1 MNKEEKILNEIK
13 ETRNHLRSLELE
25 VSSLRLNK
33 KRWKPS
39 LGEVYY
45 CINFGHVSRFIN
57 TFGVDDNI
65 STGNYFQSKE
75 EVSFEIERLK
85 ILEQLKSYS
94 YSFTCKDWKDEQ
106 ILKYFIYYNYETG
119 TIEIG
124 FEDNYSTGNMIY
136 FISEKSAKEAIANIG
151 FENLKRYYF
160 LVGKGEKK
168 KCQ

>member
-94 YSFTCKDWKDEQ
+94 YSFTCKDWKDCYNN
-106 ILKYFIYYNYETG
+106 INSHYSIFINSYTN
-119 TIEIG
+119 
-124 FEDNYSTGNMIY
+124 IY
-136 FISEKSAKEAIANIG
+136 KQYRV
-151 FENLKRYYF
+151 KR
-160 LVGKGEKK
+160 
-168 KCQ
+168 